1 MNNITL
7 IGMPGSGKSTVGVV
21 LAKILG
27 YKFLDS
33 DLLIQEREN
42 QKLCDIIEEKGQEE
56 FLKIEDEVNAGIQTN
71 KTVIAT
77 GGSACYCE
85 NAMKHL
91 REIST
96 VVYIKLS
103 YEEVEKRLGDLTKRG
118 VVLKEGYTLKDLY
131 EERCPLYEKYAHI
144 VVDEGHLDLKGVIEK
159 TKIAISSYHHEQ
171 CQMLTSKNKFCMKE
185 LILSVY

>member
-1 MNNITL
+1 MGNITL

-21 LAKILG
+21 LAKVLG
-27 YKFLDS
+27 YKFIDS

-42 QKLCDIIEEKGQEE
+42 RKLCDIIEEEGQEA
-56 FLKIEDEVNAGIQTN
+56 FLKIEDEVNAGIQVN
-71 KTVIAT
+71 NAIIAT

-85 NAMKHL
+85 KAMQHL

-103 YEEVEKRLGDLTKRG
+103 FEEVEKRLGDLTKRG
-118 VVLKEGYTLKDLY
+118 VVLKEGFTLKDLY

-144 VVDEGHLDLKGVIEK
+144 IVDEGHLDLRGVVDK
-159 TKIAISSYHHEQ
+159 TQIALKKYMENG
-171 CQMLTSKNKFCMKE
+171 K
-185 LILSVY
+185 

>member
-1 MNNITL
+1 MDNITL

-21 LAKILG
+21 LAKIMG

-33 DLLIQEREN
+33 DLLIQERE
-42 QKLCDIIEEKGQEE
+42 QRKLCDIIEEEGQEA
-56 FLKIEDEVNAGIQTN
+56 FLKIEDEVNAGIEAKQ
-71 KTVIAT
+71 TVIAT

-85 NAMKHL
+85 SAMQHL

-103 YEEVEKRLGDLTKRG
+103 FEEVEKRLGDLTKRG

-144 VVDEGHLDLKGVIEK
+144 IVDEGHLDLKGVVEK
-159 TKIAISSYHHEQ
+159 AKIAIENHKK
-171 CQMLTSKNKFCMKE
+171 L
-185 LILSVY
+185 

>member
-27 YKFLDS
+27 YQFIDS
-33 DLLIQEREN
+33 DLLIQDREKR
-42 QKLCDIIEEKGQEE
+42 KLCDIIEEEGQEA
-56 FLKIEDEVNAGIQTN
+56 FLKIEDEVNAGIEVN

-77 GGSACYCE
+77 GGSAFYCE
-85 NAMKHL
+85 KAMEHL

-103 YEEVEKRLGDLTKRG
+103 YEEVKKRLGDLTKRG
-118 VVLKEGYTLKDLY
+118 VVLKDGFTLRDLY
-131 EERCPLYEKYAHI
+131 EERCPLYEKYAHV
-144 VVDEGHLDLKGVIEK
+144 VVDEEQLDLRGVVDKMQLALKKYMEDRK
-159 TKIAISSYHHEQ
+159 
-171 CQMLTSKNKFCMKE
+171 
-185 LILSVY
+185 

>member
-1 MNNITL
+1 MGNITL

-33 DLLIQEREN
+33 DLLIQERE
-42 QKLCDIIEEKGQEE
+42 QRKLCDIIEEEGQEA
-56 FLKIEDEVNAGIQTN
+56 FLKIEDEVNAGIQAEQ
-71 KTVIAT
+71 TVIAT

-85 NAMKHL
+85 KAMQHL

-144 VVDEGHLDLKGVIEK
+144 IVDEGHLDLKGVVEK
-159 TKIAISSYHHEQ
+159 TQIAIQNHEK
-171 CQMLTSKNKFCMKE
+171 L
-185 LILSVY
+185 

>member
-77 GGSACYCE
+77 VGSACYCE

-91 REIST
+91 RKIST

-171 CQMLTSKNKFCMKE
+171 CQIADL
-185 LILSVY
+185 

>member
-1 MNNITL
+1 MDNITL

-21 LAKILG
+21 LAKIFG

-56 FLKIEDEVNAGIQTN
+56 FLKIEDEVNAEIRA
-71 KTVIAT
+71 KRTVIAT

-85 NAMKHL
+85 NAMRHL

-118 VVLKEGYTLKDLY
+118 VVLKEGFTLKDLY

-144 VVDEGHLDLKGVIEK
+144 IVDEGHLDLKGVVEK
-159 TKIAISSYHHEQ
+159 TQIAI
-171 CQMLTSKNKFCMKE
+171 KE
-185 LILSVY
+185 YNEKK